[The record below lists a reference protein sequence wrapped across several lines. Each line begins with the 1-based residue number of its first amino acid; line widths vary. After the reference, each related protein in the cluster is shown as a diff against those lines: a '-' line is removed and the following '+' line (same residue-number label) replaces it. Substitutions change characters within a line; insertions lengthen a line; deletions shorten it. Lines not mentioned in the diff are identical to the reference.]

1 MTGDYAYTPQVWPCL
16 LTVVLLVA
24 LAAFSWRRRTV
35 PGARVFAVTCL
46 IAVPWVAGAVME
58 VAAVDAAGKL
68 FWFKF
73 QAAWQL
79 PVITALTCFVLEYA
93 WPGRWLT
100 RRNLV
105 LLSIPSL
112 LCLGMIL
119 TDSIHHLSWRGF
131 TFADG
136 QVAPVRGP
144 GNLLFLA
151 YGYGLAILALVVFAW
166 LFVRSPRHRWPVAIM
181 LAGAMAGRVL
191 YTLEAAHVLPSGL
204 PFNVPPIAVEYAMY
218 AIALFGFRIFD
229 PIPAARRALIAQMRE
244 GVLVL
249 DPEGRVA
256 GLNPAAERFFDLPEK
271 QAMGRPIGEM
281 LPACPT
287 GPLAD
292 PAGAELE
299 LSLPERRQDDGGVG
313 QEVRQYVLEIS
324 PLSDWRGL
332 EVGRLLL
339 LRDVTERRRAQA
351 QILEQQLALA
361 MLSERERLARE
372 LHDGIGQVLGYVKM
386 QAQAARDRLAQD
398 ETAAADR
405 DLARLIAVAQDAH
418 ADVREYILGARS
430 ATSAQPGF
438 SPALRQYLRRFSEQ
452 YGLRTDLAAPPDWSD
467 DVLEPTVQAQLLRII
482 QEALTNA
489 RKHARA
495 HAVQVSVQL
504 PTDHAQVTV
513 QDDGVGFDPALL
525 TGAEGQ
531 KYGLG
536 FMRERAQEVGG
547 SVEIYSAPGAGTQV
561 LICVPR
567 RKEQQ

>member
-1 MTGDYAYTPQVWPCL
+1 M
-16 LTVVLLVA
+16 
-24 LAAFSWRRRTV
+24 AAFSWRRRAV

-46 IAVPWVAGAVME
+46 MAVPWVAGAVME
-58 VAAVDAAGKL
+58 VAAVDAAGKI
-68 FWFKF
+68 FWFEF

-105 LLSIPSL
+105 LLSIPPVL
-112 LCLGMIL
+112 VAAMVL
-119 TDSIHHLSWRGF
+119 TNNVYHLAWRYLA
-131 TFADG
+131 FADG
-136 QVAPVRGP
+136 QVVKVQGP
-144 GNLLFLA
+144 GALVALA
-151 YGYGLAILALVVFAW
+151 YGYVLSTLALIVLAW
-166 LFVRSPRHRWPVAIM
+166 LFLRSPRHRWPVAII
-181 LAGAMAGRVL
+181 LAGATAARVL
-191 YTLEAAHVLPSGL
+191 FTLEEAHVPPSGL
-204 PFNVPPIAVEYAMY
+204 LFTMPPIAAEYAAY

-229 PIPAARRALIAQMRE
+229 PISAARQALIAQMRA

-256 GLNPAAERFFDLPEK
+256 GLNPAAERILGLPAK
-271 QAMGRPIGEM
+271 QAMGRPVREL
-281 LPACPT
+281 LPVCPAE
-287 GPLAD
+287 PLAD

-299 LSLPERRQDDGGVG
+299 LSLSDRCRDGGEVG
-313 QEVRQYVLEIS
+313 QEVRQYVLQIS

-339 LRDVTERRRAQA
+339 LRDVTERRQAQA
-351 QILEQQLALA
+351 EILEQQRALA

-386 QAQAARDRLAQD
+386 QAQAARDCLAQD
-398 ETAAADR
+398 ETAAADL
-405 DLARLIAVAQDAH
+405 DLAHLIAVAQDAH
-418 ADVREYILGARS
+418 ADVREYMLGARS

-438 SPALRQYLRRFSEQ
+438 SGALRQYLRRFSEQ

-467 DVLEPTVQAQLLRII
+467 EVLEPTVQAQLLRII
-482 QEALTNA
+482 QEALANA

-495 HAVQVSVQL
+495 QAVQVSVQL
-504 PTDHAQVTV
+504 PPDHAQVTV
-513 QDDGVGFDPALL
+513 LDDGVGFDPALL